1 LATET
6 LTFLFTDIEG
16 STALLQRLGDEAYA
30 DVLAAHGAIIRAAL
44 VTHGGHEVGTQG
56 DGFFA
61 VFSSPRACVVAVV
74 EVQRS
79 IAARGWPQGEQ
90 VRVRMGVHVG
100 EATETTAGPVG
111 LDVHRC
117 ARGAAVAHGGQVVL
131 SAAAV
136 ALVRHALPPGASL
149 RDLGRHRLKDLG
161 LPEQIF
167 QLDAEGLG
175 HEFPPLRSLDNPELP
190 NNLPSE
196 LSSFIGRQAELEEVR
211 ALVESTRLVTLAGA
225 GGSGKTRLAL
235 QVAAELLDGSGE
247 GVWFVDL
254 SLVTDPESVAGSI
267 LSALGAR
274 GQVDRPPLEHL
285 VDVLHTQRVLLVLD
299 NCEHLVDACAKAA
312 DLVRRSCGSVHVLA
326 TSREPLGTDGEHVY
340 RLRPLS
346 LPAEGSDSVEALAG
360 SEAVQLFVERARARD
375 GSFVL
380 DGSDAALVASICR
393 RLDGVPFA
401 IELAAARLST
411 MSLVD
416 LHDRLDQRFRL
427 LTGGSRTAVARQ
439 RTLQATVDWSYDLLD
454 QREQQVLCLLSVFS
468 GSFDLAAAE
477 AVCAPAVASVF
488 DVADA
493 VGSLVSKS
501 LVAAERSSG
510 ALRYRLLETVRQY
523 GADQLARGG
532 GEAAVGEVRGA
543 HAGHYLKLAEE
554 AAPELFG
561 RGQATWLT
569 RLDPDWD
576 NMRTALEYL
585 SAEGRSEEVLRLGA
599 ALWRFFASRGYLE
612 PIAALKA
619 ALERSADVPDG
630 LRGRGLLATGGLVS
644 ALLGPHSQRETLAA
658 VEFSDQAVQI
668 ARRTGD
674 QRLLA
679 ESLAL
684 GCSSEA
690 FVGDSERA
698 TVLGQESLAIARDLA
713 DPRLVGDALSSLALA
728 HAATDSEG
736 ARELLVEAL
745 AEHRRAGDALMM
757 CLDMGN
763 LAAAMADMGR
773 VVEAR
778 PWIEETI
785 ASAEEIGFRSVLP
798 NQWAALG
805 MALLLDGELEKAVPL
820 CRKALLAARRADP
833 RSVVSAIEN
842 LALCAAALGDQR
854 RAAQLTGAF
863 EVLDAELVASAPA
876 LGWRSVPWQ
885 LRMRED
891 HRARLGEALGG
902 TELERCLEA
911 GRRMR
916 IEEACDLALGKT
928 GPK

>member
-1 LATET
+1 
-6 LTFLFTDIEG
+6 
-16 STALLQRLGDEAYA
+16 
-30 DVLAAHGAIIRAAL
+30 
-44 VTHGGHEVGTQG
+44 
-56 DGFFA
+56 
-61 VFSSPRACVVAVV
+61 
-74 EVQRS
+74 
-79 IAARGWPQGEQ
+79 
-90 VRVRMGVHVG
+90 M
-100 EATETTAGPVG
+100 
-111 LDVHRC
+111 
-117 ARGAAVAHGGQVVL
+117 
-131 SAAAV
+131 
-136 ALVRHALPPGASL
+136 
-149 RDLGRHRLKDLG
+149 
-161 LPEQIF
+161 
-167 QLDAEGLG
+167 
-175 HEFPPLRSLDNPELP
+175 
-190 NNLPSE
+190 
-196 LSSFIGRQAELEEVR
+196 
-211 ALVESTRLVTLAGA
+211 
-225 GGSGKTRLAL
+225 
-235 QVAAELLDGSGE
+235 
-247 GVWFVDL
+247 
-254 SLVTDPESVAGSI
+254 
-267 LSALGAR
+267 
-274 GQVDRPPLEHL
+274 DRPPLEHL
-285 VDVLHTQRVLLVLD
+285 IDVLHTQRVLLVLD

-439 RTLQATVDWSYDLLD
+439 RTLQATVDWSYDVLD

-493 VGSLVSKS
+493 VGSLVTKS
-501 LVAAERSSG
+501 LVTAERSSG

-523 GADQLARGG
+523 GADQLVRSG
-532 GEAAVGEVRGA
+532 GEAAVGEVRSA

-561 RGQATWLT
+561 RGQATWLK
-569 RLDPDWD
+569 RLDLDWD

-619 ALERSADVPDG
+619 ALERSDDVPDG
-630 LRGRGLLATGGLVS
+630 LRGRGLLATGVLVGLM
-644 ALLGPHSQRETLAA
+644 LGSHSRREMLAA
-658 VEFSDQAVQI
+658 VELFDHAAQI

-674 QRLLA
+674 QRLLV

-713 DPRLVGDALSSLALA
+713 DPRLVGDALSFLALA
-728 HAATDSEG
+728 HVATEPEAG
-736 ARELLVEAL
+736 RELLVEAL
-745 AEHRRAGDALMM
+745 GEHRRAGDALGM
-757 CLDMGN
+757 CLDLGN
-763 LAAAMADMGR
+763 LSATMSSMGR
-773 VVEAR
+773 LVEAR
-778 PWIEETI
+778 PWIEETV
-785 ASAEEIGFRSVLP
+785 ALAEELGFRSVLA
-798 NQWAALG
+798 NHWAGLG
-805 MALLLDGELEKAVPL
+805 MALLLDGEPEKAIPL
-820 CRKALLAARRADP
+820 CRKALLAARRDRP
-833 RSVVSAIEN
+833 RTVVSAIEN
-842 LALCAAALGDQR
+842 LALCTAALGDHR
-854 RAAQLTGAF
+854 RSAQLTGAY
-863 EVLDAELVASAPA
+863 EVLDAELVASAPPLSYRRVA
-876 LGWRSVPWQ
+876 WE
-885 LRMRED
+885 LRMWDE
-891 HRARLGEALGG
+891 HRVRLREALGG